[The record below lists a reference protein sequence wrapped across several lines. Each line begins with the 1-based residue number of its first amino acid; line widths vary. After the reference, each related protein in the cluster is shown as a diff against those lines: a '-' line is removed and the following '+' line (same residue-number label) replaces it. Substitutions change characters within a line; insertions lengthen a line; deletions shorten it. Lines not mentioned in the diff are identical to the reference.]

1 MFHSENISLPISDGE
16 EGPRDYEITT
26 EEMMDASHI
35 LKTGKSPGLDNITYE
50 MINCALQYYPQTV
63 PIHKKGSL
71 DDPTNY
77 RGIALVSCLSKFY
90 YSIINKRALKYAT
103 ENGII
108 AENQLGFLPGN
119 RTSDAHLI
127 LHNLINKYCHK
138 NQDKVCGCF
147 VDISKAFDCIPRQN
161 LFQKLLDNGITGKVF
176 DSIRN
181 LYNGDKTFIKI
192 NDKISQGNEVG
203 KGVRQGC
210 IMSPLLFNIF
220 MADLPEKLSKK
231 DSVSLEDKQKVNC
244 LIWADDILL
253 LTETETGMNHMLKD
267 LDVYCKTNGLTI
279 NFDKTK
285 CMIFNKTGRLLRRN
299 FIHGNS
305 KIETVR
311 SYKYLGLVFTPSGE
325 IKSSLEDLRS
335 RALKAYM
342 SLNIN

>member
-1 MFHSENISLPISDGE
+1 M
-16 EGPRDYEITT
+16 
-26 EEMMDASHI
+26 
-35 LKTGKSPGLDNITYE
+35 
-50 MINCALQYYPQTV
+50 
-63 PIHKKGSL
+63 
-71 DDPTNY
+71 
-77 RGIALVSCLSKFY
+77 
-90 YSIINKRALKYAT
+90 
-103 ENGII
+103 GII
-108 AENQLGFLPGN
+108 ADNQLGVLPGN

-127 LHNLINKYCHK
+127 LHNLVNKYCHK
-138 NQDKVCGCF
+138 NQSKMYGCF
-147 VDISKAFDCIPRQN
+147 VDFSKA
-161 LFQKLLDNGITGKVF
+161 F

-192 NDKISQGNEVG
+192 NDKISQGIEVG

-231 DSVSLEDKQKVNC
+231 DSVSSEDKQKVNC

-253 LTETETGMNHMLKD
+253 LSETETGMNHMLKD

-285 CMIFNKTGRLLRRN
+285 CMVFNKTGHLLRRN
-299 FIHGNS
+299 FILGNS

-325 IKSSLEDLRS
+325 IKVFT
-335 RALKAYM
+335 
-342 SLNIN
+342 